1 MKIIRYQ
8 IMTEVNR
15 GTEEKPNIEQ
25 IFQNAMISCTA
36 DNLEANVEI
45 AKAEAYNGE
54 YIIEDDG
61 QPELVETPTWQDKI
75 EAQVTYN
82 SMMLGTLIEEV

>member
-1 MKIIRYQ
+1 MKIISYKFLSCE
-8 IMTEVNR
+8 INH
-15 GTEEKPNIEQ
+15 GTNEEPIIEQ
-25 IFQNAMISCTA
+25 VLLDKTIDWS
-36 DNLEANVEI
+36 EANEVI

-54 YIIEDDG
+54 YTVEDDG
-61 QPELVETPTWQDKI
+61 LVEQPTWQDRI